1 MKTTNPPLNRLYN
14 QQSTRTSALDFL
26 LALQAFLGQNQVD
39 SIGPF
44 QMRIES
50 TKNNNWSLLIE
61 GEASIIGGDTFDQ
74 TALGFP
80 WPPTPPELNA
90 PIYEMETT
98 GAIRTASGTSSSLA
112 APTTMD
118 GNDGEG
124 SNLTQMIHLPSAAL
138 DFHSP
143 IFTGSE
149 ESDILLYGMFDNTH
163 ASTVDNRNSPAE
175 PLIVA
180 HHCVT
185 SEPHHCATPTLNAF
199 QSSSTA
205 GQKRGCLAHQA
216 TSSRRR
222 ASVAKKQKIKLD
234 PSETE
239 SELIV
244 RHLSYNMT
252 CESYYE
258 FLDSMLPRWIQWGIW
273 HEHDEIVSNPK
284 GTDLHSDTS
293 PYSKLERAY
302 RVVCHLNFRM
312 GDDLVRDRVGLIQLH
327 LEYTETHRGRRR
339 SSGSDRT
346 TSTVGRGD
354 ASHVID
360 CILENIHEGWE
371 EMDQKRR
378 AELRAKFHEKK
389 KYGKRWFQAA
399 NALGPGILLICSTR
413 LATAVRGTT
422 VTAKMLDSAMDRFKL
437 LDPTAMKT
445 LEIIGPLAACLLKN
459 DGYQSFE
466 VVPIIRQLQSL
477 SPETPWGP
485 LDPHT

>member
-1 MKTTNPPLNRLYN
+1 MNATNLPFNRLYD
-14 QQSTRTSALDFL
+14 QQSTRTSVLDFL
-26 LALQAFLGQNQVD
+26 LALQAFLGQNQVE

-50 TKNNNWSLLIE
+50 AKNNNWTLLVE

-74 TALGFP
+74 AALDFP
-80 WPPTPPELNA
+80 WTSTPPEMGA
-90 PIYEMETT
+90 PIYEMEMT
-98 GAIRTASGTSSSLA
+98 GAIMAASGANSSLA
-112 APTTMD
+112 GPPTMD
-118 GNDGEG
+118 RNDGEA
-124 SNLTQMIHLPSAAL
+124 SNLTQMLHLPSAAV
-138 DFHSP
+138 DFPSP

-149 ESDILLYGMFDNTH
+149 ESDTLLYGIFNNTH
-163 ASTVDNRNSPAE
+163 ATTVDNRNLLAE
-175 PLIVA
+175 PLTFA

-185 SEPHHCATPTLNAF
+185 SEPHCDATSTLNAF
-199 QSSSTA
+199 QPSSTA

-216 TSSRRR
+216 ASSRRR

-244 RHLSYNMT
+244 RHLSHNMT

-273 HEHDEIVSNPK
+273 HEHDEIVSNPTR
-284 GTDLHSDTS
+284 TDLHSGTS
-293 PYSKLERAY
+293 PYFKLEQAY
-302 RVVCHLNFRM
+302 RVICHLNFRM

-354 ASHVID
+354 ASHIID
-360 CILENIHEGWE
+360 CILKSIHEGWA

-389 KYGKRWFQAA
+389 KHGKRWFQVV

-413 LATAVRGTT
+413 LATAVRSTT
-422 VTAKMLDSAMDRFKL
+422 ITAKMLDSAMDQFKL
-437 LDPTAMKT
+437 LDPIAVKI
-445 LEIIGPLAACLLKN
+445 LELVGPLAACLLKN
-459 DGYQSFE
+459 DGYQGFE
-466 VVPIIRQLQSL
+466 AVSILRQLQSL
-477 SPETPWGP
+477 SPETP
-485 LDPHT
+485 